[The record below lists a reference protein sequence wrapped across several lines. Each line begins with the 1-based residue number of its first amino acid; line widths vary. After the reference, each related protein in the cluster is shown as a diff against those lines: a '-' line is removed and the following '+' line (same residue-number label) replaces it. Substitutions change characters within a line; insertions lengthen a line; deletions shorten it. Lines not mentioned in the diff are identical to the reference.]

1 MVFFPVLNWMGDS
14 FLHNAASIS
23 WRRLTATIRVAA
35 QRADY
40 MDELDEIRALWV
52 MVLHDMALSWTFD
65 LKLEGAS
72 N

>member
-1 MVFFPVLNWMGDS
+1 MVFFPVINWMGDS
-14 FLHNAASIS
+14 FLHNAASNS
-23 WRRLTATIRVAA
+23 WRFLTATIRVAG

-52 MVLHDMALSWTFD
+52 MVLHDMALSLTFD
-65 LKLEGAS
+65 LKFEGAC